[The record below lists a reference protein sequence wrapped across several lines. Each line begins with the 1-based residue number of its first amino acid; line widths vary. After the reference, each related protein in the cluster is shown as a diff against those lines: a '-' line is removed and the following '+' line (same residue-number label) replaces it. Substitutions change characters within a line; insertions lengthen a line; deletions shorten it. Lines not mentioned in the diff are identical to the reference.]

1 MPYVELVCI
10 SRSVQKTRS
19 MIQLNLNLVL
29 VKKKVELSF
38 WHWQTDQFD
47 LPTKS
52 LLFLPG
58 LNMNIFAYKF
68 KYYVVYAFFKS
79 QPNTNIVFPMQ
90 SFHVPIEVKVC
101 VDNGPNSSSSSI
113 TKTALSYPSTRLEL
127 TFDASFD

>member
-1 MPYVELVCI
+1 MGV
-10 SRSVQKTRS
+10 RRQQKTATFRILFLS
-19 MIQLNLNLVL
+19 RHTNHSFSE
-29 VKKKVELSF
+29 KKVELSL

-101 VDNGPNSSSSSI
+101 VDNGPNSSS
-113 TKTALSYPSTRLEL
+113 A
-127 TFDASFD
+127 